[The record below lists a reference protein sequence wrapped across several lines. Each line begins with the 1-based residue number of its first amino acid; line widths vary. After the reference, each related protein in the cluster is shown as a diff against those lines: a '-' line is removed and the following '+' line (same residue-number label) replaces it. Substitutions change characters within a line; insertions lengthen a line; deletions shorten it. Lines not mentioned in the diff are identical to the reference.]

1 MGAVDYI
8 VSYVKKRERRGKI
21 RKVKRGN
28 GYEEANVSCIY
39 VLIRKG

>member
-28 GYEEANVSCIY
+28 GYDEAKAWCTY